1 MLSSQVVFTDVAD
14 VALLARAD
22 QYPDTLTGAPLA
34 AALDGPILLTPPDD
48 LAAVVADELVRL
60 GVDRV
65 VLLGGEE
72 ALTPAVADAVRDL
85 GIDSIARVAGDTRFD
100 TAAEVASAVTYLTSA
115 RHVYVAEGADPDPMR
130 GWPDAL
136 SASALAAAQ
145 GTPSCWS
152 RPTSCR
158 GNRRGDRGAG
168 HHPGHGRRRA
178 GGGLRERARH
188 DRRGRW
194 PCRPSGR
201 TDAVRDLGRRRGRCA
216 GRRCHRRTH
225 LDRHRAELPGLDR
238 RGSPGGPRGWRAA
251 LVDGV
256 DLARSPEPA
265 GWLGGTWDRARTRR
279 QWPPAVSARS

>member
-1 MLSSQVVFTDVAD
+1 MLSSQVVFTDGAD

-22 QYPDTLTGAPLA
+22 QYPDALTGAPFA

-115 RHVYVAEGADPDPMR
+115 MHVYVAEGADADPMR

-145 GTPSCWS
+145 GAPILLVTTDELPRQPPRRS
-152 RPTSCR
+152 RR
-158 GNRRGDRGAG
+158 WD
-168 HHPGHGRRRA
+168 HPGHGRRRA

-188 DRRGRW
+188 DRRGRR

-201 TDAVRDLGRRRGRCA
+201 TTRYATSVAVAD
-216 GRRCHRRTH
+216 
-225 LDRHRAELPGLDR
+225 
-238 RGSPGGPRGWRAA
+238 AA
-251 LVDGV
+251 L
-256 DLARSPEPA
+256 AA
-265 GWLGGTWDRARTRR
+265 GATAAHTWI
-279 QWPPAVSARS
+279 PPG